1 MRKEL
6 EDKVLDRII
15 KECYWD
21 YNITKDDL
29 KSILASDNKR
39 DMKKV
44 FSKIIYNSKD
54 KLLSLQLF
62 SKQQLHE
69 FFADFKVTYNEKYI
83 TNHVLILKTL
93 LLGEKNHI
101 KSLEWK
107 KR

>member
-1 MRKEL
+1 MTVEL
-6 EDKVLDRII
+6 EEKVLNKII

-29 KSILASDNKR
+29 KLILTSGDKR

-54 KLLSLQLF
+54 KLLSLKLF
-62 SKQQLHE
+62 SQQQLVE
-69 FFADFKVTYNEKYI
+69 FFNDFKVTYNEKYI
-83 TNHVLILKTL
+83 SKHVLILKTL
-93 LLGEKNHI
+93 LLGEENYI